1 MTPGV
6 SHNNKDDECWT
17 HHTSSL
23 PSLCQLTVARAPR
36 WARCPGWPLC
46 RHPAARRRP
55 YRHAGGAAVC
65 SAALWSSDP
74 VVEWKKDQVGKT
86 MRGGKKAKEAML
98 GLVRT
103 GSLSVGLTH
112 THVRSFPRFLS
123 LSLCFLKLTTSSNT
137 LNGSACSLSLFSD
150 GTLAVAAGCS
160 AEELLWMA
168 EIWKDFG

>member
-1 MTPGV
+1 
-6 SHNNKDDECWT
+6 
-17 HHTSSL
+17 
-23 PSLCQLTVARAPR
+23 
-36 WARCPGWPLC
+36 
-46 RHPAARRRP
+46 
-55 YRHAGGAAVC
+55 
-65 SAALWSSDP
+65 
-74 VVEWKKDQVGKT
+74 
-86 MRGGKKAKEAML
+86 MRGGKKAKEVML
-98 GLVRT
+98 ALVRT

-168 EIWKDFG
+168 EI